1 MSKSLAQSLEY
12 KLDKAFSKKEVAA
25 MERFKVTLYDLL
37 GYLVPGFLT
46 NLVVALYLCYVFE
59 ADILLL
65 KFYRLNLVWQLVLG
79 YVSGHLLQAITSFFI
94 RFDFT
99 SWWRRNKWDENL
111 KKKVIEALSAEL
123 SMKEKDNVTIDR
135 KTLRLA
141 GAIIQTEA
149 AIAAPEIYRAL
160 IGFFRGM
167 TGIFVIMFAVAF
179 LFYVKNFSL
188 PLRIISDRFVLSP
201 KLFGV
206 IAFVSLAFAFI
217 SFLRF
222 RYFSAHRSE
231 TILLRIYA
239 TYLARAEKDRTVDDE

>member
-1 MSKSLAQSLEY
+1 
-12 KLDKAFSKKEVAA
+12 
-25 MERFKVTLYDLL
+25 MEKFKVTLYDLL

-46 NLVVALYLCYVFE
+46 NLVATLYFCYLFE
-59 ADILLL
+59 NDILLL

-79 YVSGHLLQAITSFFI
+79 YVSGHLLQAITSFII

-99 SWWRRNKWDENL
+99 SWWKRNKWDENL

-123 SMKEKDNVTIDR
+123 SMEKKDNITIDR

-149 AIAAPEIYRAL
+149 AITAPEIYRAL

-167 TGIFVIMFAVAF
+167 TGIFVIMFAVTL
-179 LFYVKNFSL
+179 LFYVRNFSL

-206 IAFVSLAFAFI
+206 LALVSLAFALI

-222 RYFSAHRSE
+222 RYFSANRSE

-239 TYLARAEKDRTVDDE
+239 SYLAGPGKDRTVDDE